1 VKRERTHLKSFTMEM
16 YTAELDRLK
25 RIAEA
30 EDCSVAWLIRR
41 VIRDFTDNYLST
53 QAGLAM
59 GAVPNERGRT
69 QSRREES
76 ANMSDSGATR
86 ERTRPSVG
94 QPMVQKRFESEP
106 VMGIMP
112 SQDDDAEEKSRID
125 VLRVPFNR

>member
-1 VKRERTHLKSFTMEM
+1 MRRERTHLKSFTMEM

-59 GAVPNERGRT
+59 GAVPDERRRT

-76 ANMSDSGATR
+76 AKSDSGATR

-94 QPMVQKRFESEP
+94 QPMVQKTFEAEP

-112 SQDDDAEEKSRID
+112 SQDDDAEEKSRVD